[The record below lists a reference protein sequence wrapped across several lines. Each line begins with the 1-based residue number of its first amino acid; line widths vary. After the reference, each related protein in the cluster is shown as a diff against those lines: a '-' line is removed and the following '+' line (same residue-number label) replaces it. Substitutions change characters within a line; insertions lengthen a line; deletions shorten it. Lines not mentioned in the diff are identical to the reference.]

1 MTSGD
6 KIKEAN
12 YSPDGNYKTILSVF
26 ILNRTLKRLYDVKTV
41 NNHKYHPYIIWK
53 RQTSKARAIFKSK
66 TYIVIKIDKFSR
78 QNSKAKN
85 NYEHDNYKIDTK
97 SS

>member
-1 MTSGD
+1 MTSID

-12 YSPDGNYKTILSVF
+12 YSPDGNYKRILSVF
-26 ILNRTLKRLYDVKTV
+26 IFNGTLKRLYDVKTV

-53 RQTSKARAIFKSK
+53 RQTKKARAKFKSR
-66 TYIVIKIDKFSR
+66 TRIIRKIDKFSR

-85 NYEHDNYKIDTK
+85 NYENDNDKIDTE
-97 SS
+97 SC